1 MLFGEQYE
9 NEFGQIYVKHLVT
22 GEDAFAIF
30 LARKFHVIKEMA
42 TPLQYLRT
50 WVITLSQW

>member
-1 MLFGEQYE
+1 MLFGEHYE
-9 NEFGQIYVKHLVT
+9 NEFGQIYVKNLVT